1 MKFIIISIAA
11 AKGGVAKSS
20 TSWAFSSYLGNCH
33 KVLMW
38 DNDPQR
44 TLSSALVNLDNVRF
58 TAFDVICN
66 KVEAK
71 LATVKALPAYQNVDL
86 IAGSNLLTGVE
97 TLTSSNIDR
106 QFIFADAVSNL
117 SSYNFLIFDCPSSQ
131 GLLTT
136 GALVASDIVI
146 SPVACAPA
154 AFEALQ
160 AFEETVKVIQRRLN
174 PKLQWFILPTMFDQR
189 QILDRDVLDA
199 IHKQYGSI
207 VLGPPIR
214 KRISLAQDLAAQ
226 RACQNEDY
234 EAFTNN
240 FLQRIHYEKQQTIYA
255 KESLDRVRSPP

>member
-1 MKFIIISIAA
+1 MKPIVISIAA
-11 AKGGVAKSS
+11 AKGGVAKSTS
-20 TSWAFSSYLGNCH
+20 SWALASYLSKSR

-44 TLSSALVNLDNVRF
+44 TLSSALVNLDDVRF

-71 LATVKALPAYQNVDL
+71 LATVKALPDYQNVDL
-86 IAGSNLLTGVE
+86 IAGGNLLTGVE

-136 GALVASDIVI
+136 GPLVASDVVI

-154 AFEALQ
+154 AFESLQ

-174 PKLQWFILPTMFDQR
+174 PKLQWFILPTLYDARQLLDQE
-189 QILDRDVLDA
+189 VLA
-199 IHKQYGSI
+199 ELHKQYGSI

-214 KRISLAQDLAAQ
+214 KRISLAQDMAAQ
-226 RACQNEDY
+226 RACDNEDY

-240 FLQRIHYEKQQTIYA
+240 FLQRILYEKQQTICS
-255 KESLDRVRSPP
+255 EELFDRARSPP